1 MKHQEAHA
9 RPSPS
14 SARTASGQPTA
25 THGRGLDVDGVIHW
39 LERVMPD
46 LPQIGVAML
55 IVAGC
60 AACGW
65 LDLDVDDVTSQAL
78 QAAQQG
84 SAPEVA
90 GATAY

>member
-25 THGRGLDVDGVIHW
+25 THGRGLDGVIHW

-84 SAPEVA
+84 SAPEVS